1 MPYMMT
7 LENKQKKSD
16 VVILADQSENEEL
29 LLKLQKEI
37 SKEYNIK
44 APSVQFAKILEL
56 AKERLEELKCE
67 DDDLGNSKQN

>member
-1 MPYMMT
+1 MT